1 MARRVRVEAPNNLE
15 WVVSRPLLPD
25 WMRPAGLG
33 DVARQYGGGVPVPD
47 SVMGSRARLA
57 LPALIFG
64 LLVTLVTLP
73 LLPVV
78 IVLRRRGLAAWTLK
92 AVARPWGRRGPP
104 MILAYHLRGSAD
116 VVERAQAELV
126 EKLKRGEG
134 APDVTGAERI
144 R

>member
-1 MARRVRVEAPNNLE
+1 
-15 WVVSRPLLPD
+15 
-25 WMRPAGLG
+25 
-33 DVARQYGGGVPVPD
+33 
-47 SVMGSRARLA
+47 
-57 LPALIFG
+57 
-64 LLVTLVTLP
+64 
-73 LLPVV
+73 
-78 IVLRRRGLAAWTLK
+78 
-92 AVARPWGRRGPP
+92 